1 MPRCRYQ
8 ESSNGPMDTM
18 GTCIDRFW
26 EIGSGDFA
34 SNDTAVKIGKFRD
47 EWTCQKWCC
56 NWISGHFRVMVAL
69 RKKNH
74 QRISG
79 MRICHGPEKKN
90 IAHSLFAVHDRVR
103 NPSCLEWKRR
113 LCFSS
118 ESLHNIYIIVLPENH
133 NHSNIYFYHYWT
145 FIYSHGHFCFPAPH
159 FTTRAQTN
167 LNEKGRNMLKHGI
180 IFQEKK
186 PFFCE
191 FVKKMWKD
199 PDWEILN
206 TSSFLNIQREGWPLL
221 CNDLNLQ
228 PSYLLAEVWS

>member
-1 MPRCRYQ
+1 MSRCRYQ
-8 ESSNGPMDTM
+8 ESSNGPMDKM

-26 EIGSGDFA
+26 EIGSGDFE

-56 NWISGHFRVMVAL
+56 NWISDHFRLMVAL
-69 RKKNH
+69 HKKKTSKNLRH
-74 QRISG
+74 EDLSWTW
-79 MRICHGPEKKN
+79 KKN

-133 NHSNIYFYHYWT
+133 NYSNIYFYHWT
-145 FIYSHGHFCFPAPH
+145 FIYSHGRFCFPAPH

-186 PFFCE
+186 PFF
-191 FVKKMWKD
+191 VNLWKNVER
-199 PDWEILN
+199 PGLGN
-206 TSSFLNIQREGWPLL
+206 PKHSKFPNHPKREGWPLL

-228 PSYLLAEVWS
+228 PSFTCWGLVIS